1 MPLITLLD
9 YLQIVG
15 NKGGTGC
22 LKVRGGDGRS
32 GEIFLEDGE
41 IVFASVPDM
50 TSGLHTVAV
59 MSVWEP
65 VQVEWQEE
73 ARPPARP
80 FRAAV
85 PEVLMRMAVL
95 VDEGTGGMRHLRK
108 EMDSVGRGEARKGS
122 RRYHWCLDLV
132 NTSRQGLRFALDKP
146 EVRVGRGRGN
156 DITILHPSISRSH
169 CMFVVTGDRLRV
181 LDLGSSNG
189 TIVGGKPV
197 TEEVLNSGAEVR
209 LGKCRF
215 RLVYEECDIDRPTT
229 TVLVL
234 GSEEKATAKTPAPE
248 TAGEEEQSQPRA

>member
-22 LKVRGGDGRS
+22 LKVCGGDGRT

-41 IVFASVPDM
+41 IVYASVPDM

-65 VQVEWQEE
+65 VTVEWDEE
-73 ARPPARP
+73 AKPPARP

-85 PEVLMRMAVL
+85 PEVLMRMAVV
-95 VDEGTGGMRHLRK
+95 VDEGGEGVRHLRK
-108 EMDSVGRGEARKGS
+108 ELESIGTSELPRGS
-122 RRYHWCLDLV
+122 RNRHWCLELV
-132 NTSRQGLRFALDKP
+132 NTVRQGLRFALDKS

-169 CMFVVTGDRLRV
+169 CMFVVTGDTLRV

-189 TIVGGKPV
+189 TMVDGGPV
-197 TEEVLNSGAEVR
+197 TEAVLRSGAEVR

-215 RLVYEECDIDRPTT
+215 RLAYEECDIDRPTT
-229 TVLVL
+229 PVLVFGSEKHATEKTVL
-234 GSEEKATAKTPAPE
+234 PE
-248 TAGEEEQSQPRA
+248 I

>member
-15 NKGGTGC
+15 NKGATGC
-22 LKVRGGDGRS
+22 LKVKGGDGRS

-65 VQVEWQEE
+65 AEVEWKEDME
-73 ARPPARP
+73 PPARP

-85 PEVLMRMAVL
+85 PEVLMRMAVV
-95 VDEGTGGMRHLRK
+95 VDEGGGGLRRLRHELAR
-108 EMDSVGRGEARKGS
+108 VGQDEAVGSS
-122 RRYHWCLDLV
+122 RRCHWCLELV
-132 NTSRQGLRFALDKP
+132 NTARRGLRFALDKP

-169 CMFVVTGDRLRV
+169 CMFVVTGDRVRV

-189 TIVGGKPV
+189 TEVDGRQV
-197 TEEVLNSGAEVR
+197 TEEELKSGAEVR

-215 RLVYEECDIDRPTT
+215 RLAYEVCDIDRPTT
-229 TVLVL
+229 PVVML
-234 GSEEKATAKTPAPE
+234 GSGDKATAKTGAPD
-248 TAGEEEQSQPRA
+248 EEPLARK

>member
-22 LKVRGGDGRS
+22 LKVSGGDGRI

-65 VQVEWQEE
+65 VTVEWQED
-73 ARPPARP
+73 ARPPVRP

-95 VDEGTGGMRHLRK
+95 VDEGAGGMKQLK
-108 EMDSVGRGEARKGS
+108 QELCSVGHAGAARGS
-122 RRYHWCLDLV
+122 RRCHWCLELV
-132 NTSRQGLRFALDKP
+132 NTARQGLRFALDKP

-189 TIVGGKPV
+189 TIVDGKPV
-197 TEEVLNSGAEVR
+197 TEEVLTSGAEVR

-215 RLVYEECDIDRPTT
+215 RLAYEECDIDRPTT
-229 TVLVL
+229 PVLVL
-234 GSEEKATAKTPAPE
+234 GSEGKATAKTPVPE
-248 TAGEEEQSQPRA
+248 GLGEAG

>member
-1 MPLITLLD
+1 MPLITLID

-22 LKVRGGDGRS
+22 LRVSCGDGRS
-32 GEIFLEDGE
+32 GEIFLEEGE

-59 MSVWEP
+59 MSVWDP
-65 VQVEWQEE
+65 VNVEWAEGVL
-73 ARPPARP
+73 PPARP

-85 PEVLMRMAVL
+85 PEVLMRMAVI
-95 VDEGTGGMRHLRK
+95 VDEGTGGPKQIREQMG
-108 EMDSVGRGEARKGS
+108 MVGRDDKTPAETR
-122 RRYHWCLDLV
+122 HWCLELI
-132 NTSRQGLRFALDKP
+132 NTARQGLRFALDKP

-169 CMFVVTGDRLRV
+169 CLFVVTGDTLRV

-189 TIVGGKPV
+189 TVVDGAPV
-197 TEEVLNSGAEVR
+197 TEAVLESGAEIR

-215 RLVYEECDIDRPTT
+215 KLTYQTCDIDRPTAPVLVFGSEKHAT
-229 TVLVL
+229 ERTVLPDL
-234 GSEEKATAKTPAPE
+234 
-248 TAGEEEQSQPRA
+248 

>member
-1 MPLITLLD
+1 MALITLLD

-15 NKGGTGC
+15 NKGATGC
-22 LKVRGGDGRS
+22 LKVKGGDGRS

-65 VQVEWQEE
+65 AQVEWEE
-73 ARPPARP
+73 NVAPPARP

-85 PEVLMRMAVL
+85 PEVLMRMAVV
-95 VDEGTGGMRHLRK
+95 VDEGGGGMRRLKR
-108 EMDSVGRGEARKGS
+108 ELVGVGQGGGRGSS
-122 RRYHWCLDLV
+122 RHCLWCLELV
-132 NTSRQGLRFALDKP
+132 NTARQGLRFALDKP

-169 CMFVVTGDRLRV
+169 CMFVVTGDRVRV

-189 TIVGGKPV
+189 TVVDGRQV
-197 TEEVLNSGAEVR
+197 TEEELRSGSEIR

-215 RLVYEECDIDRPTT
+215 RLAYEACDIDRPTT
-229 TVLVL
+229 PVVML
-234 GSEEKATAKTPAPE
+234 GSGDKATAKTATPE
-248 TAGEEEQSQPRA
+248 V